1 MSFLDI
7 FAGLK
12 FIESNF
18 TLINDDRQHHP
29 IGFDILFP
37 SLIEYAQN
45 LGINIATGA
54 TSVEAMIQKR
64 DRELQR

>member
-1 MSFLDI
+1 LELPN
-7 FAGLK
+7 FAGLQ
-12 FIESNF
+12 FIESNL
-18 TLINDDRQHHP
+18 TSINDDKQHHP

-37 SLIEYAQN
+37 SLIEHAQT
-45 LGINIATGA
+45 LGINLPIGA